1 MTADIL
7 KLRTKKFAVEIVKY
21 YRNLP
26 KTEDAKIIGKQ
37 LLRSATSVA
46 ANYRAV
52 CRARSDAEFFAKLS
66 IVVEEADETLLWLEI
81 IIESELIN
89 DDKTKQLY
97 QEALE
102 ILSIMA
108 ASRKT
113 MKLNKYYKI
122 TKSLNHQI
130 PKSTNL

>member
-1 MTADIL
+1 MSNEKMTADIL
-7 KLRTKKFAVEIVKY
+7 KLRTKNFAVEIVKY

-26 KTEDAKIIGKQ
+26 KTEEAKIIGKQ

-66 IVVEEADETLLWLEI
+66 IVIEEADETLLWLEI

-113 MKLNKYYKI
+113 MKLNK
-122 TKSLNHQI
+122 
-130 PKSTNL
+130 

>member
-1 MTADIL
+1 MMNNEKMTADKL
-7 KLRTKKFAVEIVKY
+7 KLRTKNFAVEIVKY

-26 KTEDAKIIGKQ
+26 KTEEAKIIGKQ

-52 CRARSDAEFFAKLS
+52 CRSRSDAEFFAKLS

-81 IIESELIN
+81 IIESELIK

-97 QEALE
+97 QEAFE

-113 MKLNKYYKI
+113 MKLNK
-122 TKSLNHQI
+122 
-130 PKSTNL
+130 

>member
-1 MTADIL
+1 MNNEKMTADKL
-7 KLRTKKFAVEIVKY
+7 KLRTKNFAVEIVKY

-26 KTEDAKIIGKQ
+26 KTEEAKIIGKQ

-52 CRARSDAEFFAKLS
+52 CRSRSDAEFFAKLS

-81 IIESELIN
+81 IIESELIK

-97 QEALE
+97 QEAFE

-113 MKLNKYYKI
+113 MKLNK
-122 TKSLNHQI
+122 
-130 PKSTNL
+130 

>member
-26 KTEDAKIIGKQ
+26 KTEEAKIIGKQ

-81 IIESELIN
+81 IIESELFK

-113 MKLNKYYKI
+113 MKLNKKYKI
-122 TKSLNHQI
+122 NKSLN
-130 PKSTNL
+130 L

>member
-7 KLRTKKFAVEIVKY
+7 KLRTKNFAVEIVKY

-26 KTEDAKIIGKQ
+26 KNEEAKIIGKQ

-52 CRARSDAEFFAKLS
+52 CRARSDSEFFAKLS

-81 IIESELIN
+81 IIESEIN
-89 DDKTKQLY
+89 KDDKTKKLH

-113 MKLNKYYKI
+113 MKLNK
-122 TKSLNHQI
+122 
-130 PKSTNL
+130 

>member
-1 MTADIL
+1 MMNNEKMTSDKL
-7 KLRTKKFAVEIVKY
+7 KLRTKNFAFEIVKY

-26 KTEDAKIIGKQ
+26 KTEEAKIIGKQ
-37 LLRSATSVA
+37 LLRSATSIA

-52 CRARSDAEFFAKLS
+52 CRSRSDAEFFAKLS

-81 IIESELIN
+81 IIESELIK

-113 MKLNKYYKI
+113 MKLNK
-122 TKSLNHQI
+122 
-130 PKSTNL
+130 

>member
-1 MTADIL
+1 MMNNEKMTSDKL
-7 KLRTKKFAVEIVKY
+7 KLRTKNFAVEIVKY

-26 KTEDAKIIGKQ
+26 KTEEAKIIGKQ
-37 LLRSATSVA
+37 LLRSATSIA

-52 CRARSDAEFFAKLS
+52 CRSRSDAEFFAKLS

-81 IIESELIN
+81 IIESELIK

-97 QEALE
+97 QEAFE

-113 MKLNKYYKI
+113 MKLNK
-122 TKSLNHQI
+122 
-130 PKSTNL
+130 

>member
-1 MTADIL
+1 MNNEKMTSDKL
-7 KLRTKKFAVEIVKY
+7 KLRTKNFAVEIVKY

-26 KTEDAKIIGKQ
+26 KTEEAKIIGKQ
-37 LLRSATSVA
+37 LLRYATSIA
-46 ANYRAV
+46 ANYREV

-81 IIESELIN
+81 IIESELIK

-97 QEALE
+97 QEAFE

-113 MKLNKYYKI
+113 MKLNK
-122 TKSLNHQI
+122 
-130 PKSTNL
+130 

>member
-1 MTADIL
+1 MMNNEKMTADKL
-7 KLRTKKFAVEIVKY
+7 KLRTKNFAVEIVKY

-26 KTEDAKIIGKQ
+26 KTEEAKIIGKQ

-81 IIESELIN
+81 IIESELIK

-113 MKLNKYYKI
+113 IKLNK
-122 TKSLNHQI
+122 
-130 PKSTNL
+130 

>member
-1 MTADIL
+1 MNNEKMTADKL
-7 KLRTKKFAVEIVKY
+7 KLRTKLFAVEIVNY

-26 KTEDAKIIGKQ
+26 KSEEAKIIGKQ

-52 CRARSDAEFFAKLS
+52 CRARSNAEFFSKLS

-81 IIESELIN
+81 IIESEIYK
-89 DDKTKQLY
+89 DDKTKKLH

-113 MKLNKYYKI
+113 MKLNK
-122 TKSLNHQI
+122 
-130 PKSTNL
+130 

>member
-1 MTADIL
+1 MMNNEKMTADKL
-7 KLRTKKFAVEIVKY
+7 KLRTKLFAVEIVKY

-26 KTEDAKIIGKQ
+26 KTEEAKIIGKQ

-52 CRARSDAEFFAKLS
+52 CRARSDAEFFSKLS
-66 IVVEEADETLLWLEI
+66 IVFEEADETLLWLEI
-81 IIESELIN
+81 IIESEIN
-89 DDKTKQLY
+89 KDDKTKKLH

-113 MKLNKYYKI
+113 MKLNK
-122 TKSLNHQI
+122 
-130 PKSTNL
+130 

>member
-1 MTADIL
+1 MMNNEKMTADKL
-7 KLRTKKFAVEIVKY
+7 KLRTKNFAVEIVKY
-21 YRNLP
+21 YINLP
-26 KTEDAKIIGKQ
+26 KTEEAKIIGKQ

-52 CRARSDAEFFAKLS
+52 CRSRSDAEFFAKLS

-81 IIESELIN
+81 IIESELIK

-113 MKLNKYYKI
+113 MKLNK
-122 TKSLNHQI
+122 
-130 PKSTNL
+130 

>member
-1 MTADIL
+1 MMNNEKMTSDKL
-7 KLRTKKFAVEIVKY
+7 KLRTKNFAVEIVKY

-26 KTEDAKIIGKQ
+26 KTEEAKIIGKQ
-37 LLRSATSVA
+37 LLRSATSIA

-66 IVVEEADETLLWLEI
+66 IVVEEADETLLWLEL
-81 IIESELIN
+81 IIESELIK

-113 MKLNKYYKI
+113 MKLNK
-122 TKSLNHQI
+122 
-130 PKSTNL
+130 

>member
-1 MTADIL
+1 MSNEKMTADKL
-7 KLRTKKFAVEIVKY
+7 KLRTKNFAVEIVKY

-26 KTEDAKIIGKQ
+26 KTEEVKIIGKQ

-81 IIESELIN
+81 IIESELFK

-113 MKLNKYYKI
+113 MKLNK
-122 TKSLNHQI
+122 
-130 PKSTNL
+130 